1 MRVII
6 TGGTGLIGKKIAE
19 AIVKDG
25 HEVVILTRNPEKAK
39 ALPSGTRA
47 VKWDGQTGDGWVNEA
62 DGAGVIIN
70 LAGESIVGNG
80 LLPSRWTSARK
91 HKILESRVNAGKAI
105 ADAITR
111 APSKPNVVVQ
121 ASAVGYYGAQP
132 DMTVPLTEAS
142 PAGSDFLAQVC
153 VAWEASSQAVEALGV
168 RRVIIRTGLP
178 LTFSGGV
185 LPKLAL
191 PFQFFAG
198 GRMGSGKQ
206 PMPWLHIDDHV
217 KAIRFLIETPTTS
230 GAYNL
235 SAPNP
240 VSNAEFAKTLAK
252 VIGRP
257 ALIPT
262 PAAALK
268 LALGEELAEALLLKG
283 QNAVPQ
289 RLQEAGFEFDHP
301 QLEEA
306 LRSLY

>member
-6 TGGTGLIGKKIAE
+6 TGGTGLIGKKLAE

-25 HEVVILTRNPEKAK
+25 HEVVILTRNPEKANG
-39 ALPSGTRA
+39 LPAGTRA

-62 DGAGVIIN
+62 DGAGAIIN
-70 LAGESIVGNG
+70 LAGESIVGSG
-80 LLPSRWTSARK
+80 FIPSRWTSARK
-91 HKILESRVNAGKAI
+91 NKILESRVNAGKAVT
-105 ADAITR
+105 DAISR

-121 ASAVGYYGAQP
+121 SSAVGYYGAQA
-132 DMTVPLTEAS
+132 DMTVPLTEES
-142 PAGSDFLAQVC
+142 PAGDDFLAQVC
-153 VAWEASSQAVEALGV
+153 VAWEASSQPVEALGV

-178 LTFSGGV
+178 LTFNGGV

-206 PMPWLHIDDHV
+206 PMPWLHIDDQV
-217 KAIRFLIETPTTS
+217 KAIRFLIETPTTT

-240 VSNAEFAKTLAK
+240 VSNAEFAQTLAK

-268 LALGEELAEALLLKG
+268 LALGAELAEALLLTG
-283 QNAVPQ
+283 QNTLPQ